1 MKIMWQIKRQKG
13 NILCKK
19 HILGIK
25 YFAFLFKIDIITVI
39 YATLTLQFY
48 ERRRKK

>member
-19 HILGIK
+19 RMKGMK
-25 YFAFLFKIDIITVI
+25 YFTFLFKIDIITVI